1 MTKISVNPG
10 IEDKMLHLSGDAGAI
25 AARKAERQT
34 GDGPRQEVKNT
45 RFCPSSEKFHTVV
58 LKGGRNIYD
67 ALENLPVKFLVKI
80 SSLSIFHLLRFA
92 RRRGGRCRCWQR
104 PRARRRGPLEETTGR
119 TPFCETLGYVCWIHF
134 ARDPDVHWGCFLG
147 YNKKATADSR
157 EGEYR
162 IFA

>member
-1 MTKISVNPG
+1 
-10 IEDKMLHLSGDAGAI
+10 MLHLSGDAGAI

-80 SSLSIFHLLRFA
+80 SSLSIFHLLRFV

-104 PRARRRGPLEETTGR
+104 PRARRRGPLAETTGR
-119 TPFCETLGYVCWIHF
+119 RPCCETLGMFSGSILPEIRISTGAVFFDLTKKLRQI
-134 ARDPDVHWGCFLG
+134 AGKGNTRFLVSQIL
-147 YNKKATADSR
+147 ALS
-157 EGEYR
+157 
-162 IFA
+162 